1 MRPVRLDLSG
11 FAAFRDPTVVDF
23 TDADYFALTGPTG
36 SGKSTVI
43 DGLTFALYGSAPRW
57 GRENAIQYALAPTAN
72 RCTVRLVFDVAGDRY
87 VVAREVRRVGKQ
99 IAQRNAR
106 LERYADPAATGD
118 PSVDEPTESLAA
130 DPKTVRSQVA
140 ELLGLDFEDFC
151 TCVVLPQGDFAT
163 FLRASVGQ
171 RQDILLKLLGARH
184 YDAIGRLA
192 GRRANDAR
200 ARVDALSG
208 ELAGHADATAAAED
222 AARAREGELSALVV
236 AITTEVTAVG
246 ALADERERAAAATAG
261 TTDEL
266 TRLDAVTVPEDV
278 EDLQRAGEAAEQAYR
293 EASVAEQQASAA
305 AVVAEEALRAG
316 PSPASVEETLRW
328 HSELA
333 GATGRAPAART
344 TAAAAAAGLAEATQ
358 SASTAHDALET
369 ARTRHDADRAEVR
382 QAAAGVTELT
392 GRLDLLR
399 SVTMPAGAADLDT
412 AVIAARDRWQAAR
425 RALDAAETTLAAA
438 RATRAGLPDRTTL
451 AHRLQTLS
459 AYETTH
465 QQLAALRRDAT
476 DVAGR
481 STVAEQTLT
490 EAQATRRRAGEALEG
505 ARSHS
510 AAAEVRAH
518 LEVGHAC
525 PVCTQVVTRLPD
537 PLGLPAVDS
546 ARTALTE
553 AERAVAEAEAAA
565 LAEQRRGTTLEAQIA
580 AAVERL
586 ADLDRALPSDLTPGV
601 DLAEGGDPNGG
612 AGWLGQPA
620 GDERDPERDRKVL
633 TELARRLEDALA
645 QEHGAATAQ
654 DAAQVDL
661 QRADDDG
668 QRLAATARQGW
679 AEVHATNGRL
689 TALGAPA
696 VTSETLGQAWAE
708 LLTWTGATATA
719 LSTGDLPAA
728 QAATTAA
735 EAARRASADQLEAAV
750 ATDRS
755 AREALTAATLADDR
769 ARTDLTAL
777 TTLVAR
783 LQEVLVDRP
792 SAEEA
797 ARLADEHRR
806 LADRAA
812 ESRARA
818 QQAAADRQH
827 AETVRDQRRTEQQT
841 ARATLVRVR
850 EELAGLGVPP
860 LDTDDLPLAWTALA
874 TWTAEQT
881 DRRRAALTDLTADLE
896 RAGVELE
903 KRLSRIRDLLDQHH
917 VDRPADPVPT
927 DPTDGGA
934 ATRWA
939 RIPTLVELQ
948 LERARA
954 ATTSI
959 VQRRAAAERLQ
970 SMITADTQ
978 TEQVSRTLQQLM
990 SAKRF
995 PQWLADAALDTLVA
1009 DASASLLQLS
1019 GGQFELTHDRGEFFV
1034 IDHADADSRRSVKTL
1049 SGGETF
1055 QASLALALA
1064 LSDQLATLA
1073 AGGRTTLDSIFLDEG
1088 FGTLDPD
1095 ALEIVA
1101 GTLENLAQGNRM
1113 VGVVTHVAAL
1123 ADRVP
1128 VRFEVSRDSRTSTIE
1143 RVGP

>member
-1 MRPVRLDLSG
+1 M
-11 FAAFRDPTVVDF
+11 
-23 TDADYFALTGPTG
+23 
-36 SGKSTVI
+36 
-43 DGLTFALYGSAPRW
+43 
-57 GRENAIQYALAPTAN
+57 
-72 RCTVRLVFDVAGDRY
+72 
-87 VVAREVRRVGKQ
+87 
-99 IAQRNAR
+99 
-106 LERYADPAATGD
+106 
-118 PSVDEPTESLAA
+118 
-130 DPKTVRSQVA
+130 
-140 ELLGLDFEDFC
+140 
-151 TCVVLPQGDFAT
+151 
-163 FLRASVGQ
+163 
-171 RQDILLKLLGARH
+171 
-184 YDAIGRLA
+184 
-192 GRRANDAR
+192 
-200 ARVDALSG
+200 
-208 ELAGHADATAAAED
+208 
-222 AARAREGELSALVV
+222 V

-246 ALADERERAAAATAG
+246 ALADERERAAAATAR

-333 GATGRAPAART
+333 GATGRAPAATT
-344 TAAAAAAGLAEATQ
+344 TAAAAAAGLAGATQ

-369 ARTRHDADRAEVR
+369 ARTRHDADRAEAR

-392 GRLDLLR
+392 GRIDLLR

-465 QQLAALRRDAT
+465 QQLAALRRDAA

-490 EAQATRRRAGEALEG
+490 EAQATRRRADEALEG

-537 PLGLPAVDS
+537 PLGVPAVDS
-546 ARTALTE
+546 ARAALTE

-586 ADLDRALPSDLTPGV
+586 TDLDRALPSDLTPGV

-612 AGWLGQPA
+612 AGSLGQPA

-633 TELARRLEDALA
+633 TELARRLEDAQA
-645 QEHGAATAQ
+645 QEHGAATAR
-654 DAAQVDL
+654 DAARVDL

-668 QRLAATARQGW
+668 QRLAAAARQGW

-783 LQEVLVDRP
+783 LQEALVDRP